1 MTHTVYINAPLDYVM
16 GHLRYGHLEG
26 SVELD
31 DEQFA
36 AFKEDPLDAI
46 EKYDLTEELR
56 LEVDSWR
63 IEDWGDIMR
72 VDYVVLD

>member
-1 MTHTVYINAPLDYVM
+1 MHKVYINAPLDYVM

-36 AFKEDPLDAI
+36 VFQEDPLDAI
-46 EKYDLTEELR
+46 EKYDLTYELE
-56 LEVDSWR
+56 LKIDSWR
-63 IEDWGDIMR
+63 VDDWGDIME
-72 VDYVVLD
+72 VNWEELN